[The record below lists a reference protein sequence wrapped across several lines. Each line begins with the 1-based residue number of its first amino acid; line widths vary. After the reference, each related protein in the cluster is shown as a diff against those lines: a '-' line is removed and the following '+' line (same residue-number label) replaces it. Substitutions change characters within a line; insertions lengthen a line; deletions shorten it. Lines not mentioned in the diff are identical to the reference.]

1 MGEHQA
7 TKAPCEDR
15 KKYVYSASKH
25 TGFLVALLVDLR
37 KKNHTRQ
44 VEIKEDTCV
53 NAGLYFKI
61 QQDHRSSNAI
71 EKKTNYCVTRL
82 SDQKR
87 IGRP

>member
-25 TGFLVALLVDLR
+25 TGFLVALLVDYK

-71 EKKTNYCVTRL
+71 
-82 SDQKR
+82 
-87 IGRP
+87 